1 MSAYWALVD
10 ALRAYR
16 HRLVEA
22 LDRAQL
28 DIVLCPAYATPA
40 LPHGMS
46 KNFTLA
52 SSPAMVW
59 NVVQFPAGVVPVTRV
74 RPEETTR
81 PHPRDL
87 LERHAARVDAQSA
100 GLPVGVQVVARPWR
114 DHEALAVMAA
124 LEAALHDAPDCPRT
138 PIDPR

>member
-81 PHPRDL
+81 ANPRDL

-100 GLPVGVQVVARPWR
+100 ALPVGVQVVARPWR
-114 DHEALAVMAA
+114 DHEALAVMSA